1 MAEKIRVL
9 IADDHALV
17 RNGLMMFLDTCSD
30 IEVVGQAANGH
41 EAIEVCDTL
50 KPDVVLM
57 DLMMPELDGIAA
69 ARAILQSNPQI
80 RIIALTSF
88 KEDERIYTAVKAGIV
103 GYLLKDC
110 TPEELASAVRDV
122 YAGKTTFPPEY
133 MMAALR
139 VAENRN
145 SRQFQLSERERDVLL
160 LIVRGFSNRQI
171 AENLTLGES
180 TIKFHVSNI
189 LSKLG
194 VATRAEAVAMAI
206 QNNLVE

>member
-1 MAEKIRVL
+1 MAETIRVL
-9 IADDHALV
+9 IADDHTLV
-17 RNGLMMFLDTCSD
+17 RNGLMMFLDTCAD
-30 IEVVGQAANGH
+30 IEVVGQAANGE
-41 EAIEVCDTL
+41 EAVEACAAL

-57 DLMMPELDGIAA
+57 DLLMPESDGIGAT
-69 ARAILQSNPQI
+69 RAILHANPKV

-110 TPEELASAVRDV
+110 TADELASAVRDV
-122 YAGKTTFPPEY
+122 YASKTTIPPEY
-133 MMAALR
+133 LQAALR
-139 VAENRN
+139 VAENLN
-145 SRQFQLSERERDVLL
+145 SRQFQLSEREHDVLL

-171 AENLTLGES
+171 AQNLTLGES

-206 QNNLVE
+206 QQNLVE

>member
-1 MAEKIRVL
+1 MAETIRVL

-17 RNGLMMFLDTCSD
+17 RNGLMMFLGSCAD
-30 IEVVGQAANGH
+30 IEVVGQAENGE
-41 EAIEVCDTL
+41 EAVEACATL

-57 DLMMPELDGIAA
+57 DLMMPELDGIGAT
-69 ARAILQSNPQI
+69 RAILHANPKV

-110 TPEELASAVRDV
+110 TADELASAIRDV
-122 YAGKTTFPPEY
+122 YAGKTTIPPEY
-133 MMAALR
+133 LQAALR
-139 VAENRN
+139 VAENLN
-145 SRQFQLSERERDVLL
+145 SRQFQLSDREHDVLL

-171 AENLTLGES
+171 AQNLTLGES

-206 QNNLVE
+206 QHNLVD

>member
-1 MAEKIRVL
+1 MAETIRVL

-17 RNGLMMFLDTCSD
+17 RKGMMMFLGSCGD
-30 IEVVGQAANGH
+30 IKVVGQAANGE
-41 EAIEVCDTL
+41 EAVAECATL

-57 DLMMPELDGIAA
+57 DLLMPELDGIEAT
-69 ARAILQSNPQI
+69 RAILHSNPKI

-133 MMAALR
+133 MLAALR
-139 VAENRN
+139 VAENLN

-171 AENLTLGES
+171 AQNLTLGES

-194 VATRAEAVAMAI
+194 VATRAEAVAVAI
-206 QNNLVE
+206 QHNLNL

>member
-1 MAEKIRVL
+1 MAERIRVL

-17 RNGLMMFLDTCSD
+17 RNGLKMFLDTWAD
-30 IEVVGQAANGH
+30 IEVVGQAANGQ
-41 EAIEVCDTL
+41 EAIDECNQL

-57 DLMMPELDGIAA
+57 DLMMPQMDGIAA
-69 ARAILQSNPQI
+69 ARAILHSNPTI

-122 YAGKTTFPPEY
+122 YAGKITIPGEY
-133 MMAALR
+133 LQAALR
-139 VAENRN
+139 VAENLN
-145 SRQFQLSERERDVLL
+145 SRQFQLSEREHDVLL

-171 AENLTLGES
+171 AHNLTLGES
-180 TIKFHVSNI
+180 TVKFHVSNI

-194 VATRAEAVAMAI
+194 VATRAEAVALAI
-206 QNNLVE
+206 QHNLVD

>member
-9 IADDHALV
+9 IADDHALL
-17 RNGLMMFLDTCSD
+17 RNGLMMFLSSCSD
-30 IEVVGQAANGH
+30 IEVVGEAANGQ
-41 EAIEVCDTL
+41 EAVEQCATL

-57 DLMMPELDGIAA
+57 DLIMPELDGIAA
-69 ARAILQSNPQI
+69 TRAILHSNPKI

-122 YAGKTTFPPEY
+122 YAGKTTIPSEY
-133 MMAALR
+133 MQAALR
-139 VAENRN
+139 VAENIN
-145 SRQFQLSERERDVLL
+145 LRQVHLSERERDVLL
-160 LIVRGFSNRQI
+160 LIVRGLSNRQI
-171 AENLTLGES
+171 AHNLTLGES

-206 QNNLVE
+206 QYNLVE

>member
-1 MAEKIRVL
+1 MAETIRVL

-17 RNGLMMFLDTCSD
+17 RNGLMMFLNTCAD
-30 IEVVGQAANGH
+30 IEVVAQAANGQ
-41 EAIEVCDTL
+41 EAIEVCATL
-50 KPDVVLM
+50 NPDVVLM
-57 DLMMPELDGIAA
+57 DLMMPELDGVAA
-69 ARAILQSNPQI
+69 SRTILHSNPKI

-133 MMAALR
+133 MLAALR

-145 SRQFQLSERERDVLL
+145 SRQFQLSEREHDVLL

-206 QNNLVE
+206 QRNLVE

>member
-1 MAEKIRVL
+1 MAETIRVL
-9 IADDHALV
+9 IVDDHALV
-17 RNGLMMFLDTCSD
+17 RQGLMMFLGSCSD
-30 IEVVGQAANGH
+30 IEVVGQATNGQ
-41 EAIEVCDTL
+41 EAVEQCAAL

-69 ARAILQSNPQI
+69 TRAILHSNPKI

-110 TPEELASAVRDV
+110 TPDELAGAVRDV
-122 YAGKTTFPPEY
+122 YAGKNTIPPEY
-133 MMAALR
+133 MLAALR
-139 VAENRN
+139 AAENLN
-145 SRQFQLSERERDVLL
+145 SLPFQLSEREHDVLR

-171 AENLTLGES
+171 AQNLTLGES

-206 QNNLVE
+206 QHNLVE